1 MKILLHI
8 CCGICS
14 ASVVER
20 LKGEGHS
27 VTGYFYN
34 PNIRPE
40 EEYLKRLDIARA
52 VSREMDFTL
61 LEGVYDHD
69 TWLQRVKGTENDP
82 EGGKRC
88 GECFRMRLQ
97 RTFDIFLNGGYDVF
111 TTTLTVSPVKDKDV
125 VNSIGEEIAGD
136 KFLRADFKKKGGY
149 QRSLAISKELGLYRQ
164 NYCGCEFSKN
174 D

>member
-1 MKILLHI
+1 MNILLHI
-8 CCGICS
+8 CCGVCS

-20 LKGEGHS
+20 LKSEGHT

-34 PNIRPE
+34 PNIWPP

-61 LEGVYDHD
+61 HEGVYEHD
-69 TWLQRVKGTENDP
+69 IWLGRVKGMEGGP

-88 GECFRMRLQ
+88 GECFRMRLN
-97 RTFDIFLNGGYDVF
+97 RTFEIFRKGGYDVF

-125 VNSIGEEIAGD
+125 VNGIGEEIAGD

-149 QRSLAISKELGLYRQ
+149 QRSLAIAKEMGLYRQ
-164 NYCGCEFSKN
+164 NYCGCEFSKH